1 MIGRNMSNVN
11 AAGNYPRPTP
21 GGYVMVID
29 SVKNIMNKEQLEICL
44 EFTGGDLKD
53 YCHNIKDRFNFW
65 PARCNKSY
73 KDKALPF
80 FKAFITAVQESNAD
94 TTGLVIGDFE
104 DVDETKLVGKKV
116 GVIVGER
123 EYDGNDGTR
132 KKGLD
137 WYNAS
142 FVNIDTIMTGNYEV
156 PELRV
161 TGSSA
166 TVTESAGVVDM
177 SGGFIGPVAD
187 DDVPF

>member
-21 GGYVMVID
+21 GGHVMRID
-29 SVKNIMNKEQLEICL
+29 TVKNIPQKEQLEICL
-44 EFTGGDLKD
+44 DFVTGELVN
-53 YCHNIKDRFNFW
+53 YCREIKDRFGFW
-65 PARCNKSY
+65 PARCTKSY

-80 FKAFITAVQESNAD
+80 FRSFIEAVQASNED

-104 DVDETKLVGKKV
+104 DIDETKLVGKVV
-116 GVIVGER
+116 GVVVGER

-142 FVNIDTIMTGNYEV
+142 FVSVEDIKSGNYHV
-156 PELRV
+156 PDLRI
-161 TGSSA
+161 TGTNT
-166 TVTESAGVVDM
+166 TVTESAGVVDL
-177 SGGFIGPVAD
+177 SANYGPLND